1 VASRFRLRHS
11 RALNR
16 FFSNRR
22 NFCSVSGAPFLSIR
36 DIVDVVV
43 VVVVVEAELT
53 TSAGE
58 ELEDD
63 DGNNIVDEW
72 DGGATTTIGG
82 AVMEKDDDDDKDA
95 DGRFPFSLVM
105 LWCWW

>member
-1 VASRFRLRHS
+1 MASRFRLRHS

-36 DIVDVVV
+36 DVDVDVDVVV

-63 DGNNIVDEW
+63 DGNVDE
-72 DGGATTTIGG
+72 
-82 AVMEKDDDDDKDA
+82 
-95 DGRFPFSLVM
+95 
-105 LWCWW
+105 

>member
-1 VASRFRLRHS
+1 M
-11 RALNR
+11 
-16 FFSNRR
+16 
-22 NFCSVSGAPFLSIR
+22 SGAPFLSIR
-36 DIVDVVV
+36 DIVVAEAD
-43 VVVVVEAELT
+43 VEAAEDVT
-53 TSAGE
+53 ASAGE
-58 ELEDD
+58 EEEEDD
-63 DGNNIVDEW
+63 DGNVDDW